1 MKTIGRWE
9 EGMSEASKQTI
20 GFIGLGIMGR
30 PMSQHLVKAG
40 YPLVVYDI
48 VPAGVEELVAAGAKA
63 AGSSSEVA
71 AQADLVITMLPDS
84 PDVEAAYMG
93 PGGVLE
99 GARPGTILVDMSTIS
114 PTVAK
119 KVAEAAAGRGCSMLD
134 APVSGGDV
142 GARNATLSIM
152 VGGDPAVFEKVK
164 PVFEVMGR
172 PTLCGP
178 SGSGQVVKACNQILV
193 AVTLV
198 GMAEALVLGAKAGV
212 DPEIVVKVLQ
222 GGLARCGVLE
232 NRGLRVTRRDF
243 APGFRSRLHYKDLNI
258 IREAGR
264 AYGCALPASALAH
277 ELFGAMQSLGWGE
290 LDHSAV
296 VRVIETLSNTEVR
309 AHNQ

>member
-1 MKTIGRWE
+1 MAEPTR
-9 EGMSEASKQTI
+9 QTI

-30 PMSQHLVKAG
+30 PMSQNLNKAG

-48 VPAGVEELVAAGAKA
+48 NPEPVRELVQLGAREARSSAEAA
-63 AGSSSEVA
+63 EE
-71 AQADLVITMLPDS
+71 ADLVITMLPDS
-84 PDVEAAYMG
+84 PDVEAAYLG
-93 PGGVLE
+93 PKGVLE
-99 GARPGTILVDMSTIS
+99 GARPGTLLVDMSTIS
-114 PTVAK
+114 PTVAI
-119 KVAEAAAGRGCSMLD
+119 KVAEAAGKKGCSMLD

-152 VGGDPAVFEKVK
+152 VGGTPDTFERAR
-164 PVFEVMGR
+164 PVLEVMGK
-172 PTLCGP
+172 PTLCGK
-178 SGSGQVVKACNQILV
+178 SGSGQIVKACNQILV

-212 DPEIVVKVLQ
+212 DPEIVVKVLS

-264 AYGCALPASALAH
+264 AFGCSLPASALAH
-277 ELFGAMQSLGWGE
+277 ELFGAMQTLGWGE
-290 LDHSAV
+290 LDHSGV
-296 VRVIETLSNTEVR
+296 VRVIETLSDVEVR
-309 AHNQ
+309 GSSA